1 MAKTLAEA
9 QTIRWDRESI
19 ERAKRHEIRQ
29 KNKRIIAKRRSLDYL
44 EIAERKKNGMKAHNL
59 DENGELIDQIPVP
72 RVRERSELVASPEE
86 FRHLVEDYLAYQEA
100 AGRPATFSGM
110 ALHLGF
116 NSRKH
121 FEDFGRT
128 NAEYRGA
135 VEYARARIE
144 EMYEERLHGSS
155 PTGAIFALKNY
166 GWSDRQDV
174 FHTSGQT
181 DQPVRIELVSGEIVE
196 GEFTEVSDDEPQAIE
211 HKEPETVPT
220 EVEKP
225 KVKDGWEDF

>member
-1 MAKTLAEA
+1 MAKKLAEA

-19 ERAKRHEIRQ
+19 ERAERNQKRKHNQGVIR
-29 KNKRIIAKRRSLDYL
+29 RRRTLDYL
-44 EIAERKKNGMKAHNL
+44 ELHERKKNGMKLHNL
-59 DENGELIDQIPVP
+59 DENGALIDPIPVP

-86 FRHLVEDYLAYQEA
+86 FRHLVEDYLAYQQS
-100 AGRPATFSGM
+100 AGKPATFSGM

-121 FEDFGRT
+121 FEEFGRS
-128 NAEYRGA
+128 NADYRAA

-181 DQPVRIELVSGEIVE
+181 EQPVRIELVSGEIVE
-196 GEFTEVSDDEPQAIE
+196 GEFTEVSDDEPKAIE
-211 HKEPETVPT
+211 NIESSAVP
-220 EVEKP
+220 VDIEKP